1 MHSFS
6 LLALAAIAATTSVV
20 YADSDEQHQLYA
32 RNCLAEF
39 IVKPEHHLY
48 TRSEKIEFEY
58 SGDRG
63 PAFWAKLDPSYTTC
77 AHGKHQSPIDFE
89 DKSMLDTPSHKLS
102 WRSTI
107 TNVTAA
113 NIGHTVQFNVPA
125 SSGFSLL
132 AGGDYNGATNPYSLA
147 QFHLHTPSE
156 HHKERQFF
164 DLEVHFVHVSSTKQ
178 LAVAGVWFRLSQTKS
193 SEFLDSVLA
202 GSGLPSTL
210 GATKAIPRV
219 NVGLLKNKFTAPGA
233 KVWSYSGSLTTP
245 PCTEGVSWSVLDE
258 ALPMS
263 LAQFQKIQEVM
274 RFNSRTTAPVG
285 TPNFLDLDSLDEST
299 EQETEHALSGGA
311 SSGGASSGGVPSGV
325 SSAAYSSADT
335 SPQAVLS
342 SSVSHGYSTVLM
354 LLVAAVSFMI
364 Q

>member
-1 MHSFS
+1 M
-6 LLALAAIAATTSVV
+6 LT
-20 YADSDEQHQLYA
+20 SDEQHQLYA

-48 TRSEKIEFEY
+48 TRSEKIEFGY
-58 SGDRG
+58 SGDKG

-89 DKSMLDTPSHKLS
+89 DKSMLNAPSHKLS

-132 AGGDYNGATNPYSLA
+132 TGGDYNGATNPYSLA

-156 HHKERQFF
+156 HHKENHFF

-178 LAVAGVWFRLSQTKS
+178 LAV
-193 SEFLDSVLA
+193 
-202 GSGLPSTL
+202 
-210 GATKAIPRV
+210 
-219 NVGLLKNKFTAPGA
+219 VGLTAPGA

-245 PCTEGVSWSVLDE
+245 PCTEGVNWSVLDE
-258 ALPMS
+258 PLPMS

-285 TPNFLDLDSLDEST
+285 TPNFLDLDSLDGHT
-299 EQETEHALSGGA
+299 EQETERALSGGA

-335 SPQAVLS
+335 SSPAVLS

-354 LLVAAVSFMI
+354 LLVAAVSFLI

>member
-178 LAVAGVWFRLSQTKS
+178 LAVAG
-193 SEFLDSVLA
+193 
-202 GSGLPSTL
+202 
-210 GATKAIPRV
+210 
-219 NVGLLKNKFTAPGA
+219 NKFTAPGA